1 MIISLRRG
9 ILLMLLLIG
18 ISDCSEKTKIESNQ
32 AEAFV
37 KIFSNGLNDVG
48 NDVKQLPDGGY
59 VITGTTTSPITLK
72 NSAFFIHADKFGN
85 LSGKQQVFEN
95 EFNSEGNSI
104 ALTPDGGY
112 VIAGTVSSADEGTDV
127 LVIKLDAGGNVLWER
142 TYDTLH
148 LDDDAYCVRI
158 NKIGNVVLTGSAKL
172 DDLATGY
179 GKQLWF
185 LELNPNDGSIVN
197 SLLVGNQFY
206 SLSDYSSETG
216 KYIELL
222 PESNQY
228 LVIGTTTTF
237 DGKQSR
243 MFLVKIR
250 VPGGILSGRT
260 AFITNTA
267 KNESGTS
274 VAFLEEDP
282 EKYLV
287 LGTSTKSNGNQ
298 QLSLTLLNDTV
309 LNTSNYQQVYL
320 GDQNV
325 QYEACSMKRNT
336 DGSFAILSNRVVA
349 GNSDI
354 DILKVDS
361 YINVLSNTEHWFGD
375 NKDQTASAFDFT
387 SDGGYI
393 IVGTNKPTDKKSE
406 IVLIKTSAE
415 GTFR

>member
-1 MIISLRRG
+1 MVLSLKQEIFII
-9 ILLMLLLIG
+9 LLLIG
-18 ISDCSEKTKIESNQ
+18 ISACSEKTKIESNQ
-32 AEAFV
+32 AEAFI

-48 NDVKQLPDGGY
+48 NDVKQKPDGGY
-59 VITGTTTSPITLK
+59 VITGTTTSPTTLK
-72 NSAFFIHADKFGN
+72 NSAFFIETDKFGN
-85 LSGKQQVFEN
+85 LIGKQQVFEN

-112 VIAGTVSSADEGTDV
+112 VIAGTINSANEGTDV
-127 LVIKLDAGGNVLWER
+127 LVIKLDASGNVLWNK

-158 NKIGNVVLTGSAKL
+158 NRIGNIVLTGSAKL
-172 DDLATGY
+172 DDLANGY

-185 LELNPNDGSIVN
+185 LELNTNDGSIVN
-197 SLLVGNQFY
+197 SILVGSQFY

-222 PESNQY
+222 PESNEY

-237 DGKQSR
+237 DGKQSSIY
-243 MFLVKIR
+243 FVKIR

-260 AFITNTA
+260 SFITNTA
-267 KNESGTS
+267 KNESGTA
-274 VAFLEEDP
+274 VIFLEDI
-282 EKYLV
+282 EKYLI
-287 LGTSTKSNGNQ
+287 LGTSTKTNGYQ
-298 QLSLTLLNDTV
+298 QLSLTLLNDTMI
-309 LNTSNYQQVYL
+309 NTSNYQQLYL
-320 GDQNV
+320 GDQSI
-325 QYEACSMKRNT
+325 QYEACCMKRAT
-336 DGSFAILSNRVVA
+336 DGNFIILSNRIVA

-354 DILKVDS
+354 DILKVDG
-361 YINVLSNTEHWFGD
+361 YLNKLSSTEHWYGD

-415 GTFR
+415 GAFK

>member
-1 MIISLRRG
+1 MIKSLRRG
-9 ILLMLLLIG
+9 IILILLLIW
-18 ISDCSEKTKIESNQ
+18 ISACSEKTKIESNE

-48 NDVKQLPDGGY
+48 NDVKQKPDEGY
-59 VITGTTTSPITLK
+59 VITGTTTSPTTQK
-72 NSAFFIHADKFGN
+72 NSAFFIETDKFGN
-85 LSGKQQVFEN
+85 PIGKQQVFEN
-95 EFNSEGNSI
+95 EFNSEGNSV

-112 VIAGTVSSADEGTDV
+112 VIAGTINSANEGTDV
-127 LVIKLDAGGNVLWER
+127 LVIKLDASGNVLWNK

-148 LDDDAYCVRI
+148 LDDDAYYVRM
-158 NKIGNVVLTGSAKL
+158 NSVGNIVLTGSAKL
-172 DDLATGY
+172 DDLANGY

-197 SLLVGNQFY
+197 SIFVGNQFY

-237 DGKQSR
+237 DGKQSKI
-243 MFLVKIR
+243 FFAKIR

-260 AFITNTA
+260 AFITNTT

-274 VAFLEEDP
+274 VAFLEDI

-287 LGTSTKSNGNQ
+287 LGSSTESNGYQ
-298 QLSLTLLNDTV
+298 QINLTLLNDTLV
-309 LNTSNYQQVYL
+309 NTSNFQQFYL
-320 GDQNV
+320 GDQSV
-325 QYEACSMKRNT
+325 QYEACCMKRAK
-336 DGSFAILSNRVVA
+336 DGNFAILSNRIIA

-354 DILKVDS
+354 DILKVDA
-361 YINVLSNTEHWFGD
+361 YLNKLSSTEHWYGD
-375 NKDQTASAFDFT
+375 NKDQIASAFDFT

-393 IVGTNKPTDKKSE
+393 IVGINKPTDKKSE